1 MLHPVRNNLH
11 HRHIAFLPQPH
22 PRALLV
28 TPKRQPAPLLDDK
41 ALGPQ
46 EDEERIGMIIPYF
59 IFMHPSLP
67 TIPIYN
73 AITICRNKRGE

>member
-1 MLHPVRNNLH
+1 MLNPVRNNLH

-46 EDEERIGMIIPYF
+46 EDEERLGMITLILYLCIHPYPRSLF
-59 IFMHPSLP
+59 IMQ
-67 TIPIYN
+67 
-73 AITICRNKRGE
+73 